1 MKTYQDLLFSESKE
15 QFISDAIND
24 FKSSYAYRR
33 ALLAQ
38 KYYFGE
44 NPTIFNRMKWFWD
57 STGHKTQDTFKAN
70 NHIASEFFG
79 KIIKQ
84 ENSYLF
90 SNGVNLNDENEVIK
104 SNLDKNFDSK
114 IFKAGGFA
122 LVDGVSWLKVNIIN
136 TKMNIEVFRGTEFIP
151 ILDERTGEIMA
162 GIRFW
167 QLETDKPVW
176 IEFYEI
182 DGVEEYKMT
191 SSGIEMYSTKKPYRF
206 NIIKTMEEET
216 IESIGEYSRIPIF
229 PLYGTENKSSTLT
242 EALQSK
248 IDAYDLVASDFINN
262 LEDSEEVY
270 WVLKNYGGQNLDTFL
285 KDFKRYKTIKVDEDG
300 DARPETLDI
309 PHEARKIILE
319 TLKKDIFDS
328 AMALNTEELTGS
340 SLTTTAIK
348 ASMMNLD
355 LKTDIFESNALSCL
369 NQMFEFY
376 LETTNQDIGYNIELI
391 RRGLV
396 NDSELINDIYT
407 FREDISRREALRLN
421 PQVPNER
428 IDQILKE
435 IEEEGSNI
443 DFENFEIKEKVE
455 E

>member
-1 MKTYQDLLFSESKE
+1 
-15 QFISDAIND
+15 
-24 FKSSYAYRR
+24 
-33 ALLAQ
+33 
-38 KYYFGE
+38 
-44 NPTIFNRMKWFWD
+44 
-57 STGHKTQDTFKAN
+57 
-70 NHIASEFFG
+70 
-79 KIIKQ
+79 
-84 ENSYLF
+84 
-90 SNGVNLNDENEVIK
+90 
-104 SNLDKNFDSK
+104 
-114 IFKAGGFA
+114 
-122 LVDGVSWLKVNIIN
+122 
-136 TKMNIEVFRGTEFIP
+136 
-151 ILDERTGEIMA
+151 MA

-167 QLETDKPVW
+167 QLEEDKPIW

-191 SSGIEMYSTKKPYRF
+191 STDIEMCSPKKPYRF
-206 NIIKTMEEET
+206 NIIKTMNEET

-229 PLYGTENKSSTLT
+229 PLYGTENKCSVLT

-248 IDAYDLVASDFINN
+248 IDAYDLVASDFVNN

-285 KDFKRYKTIKVDEDG
+285 RDFKRYKTIKVDEDG
-300 DARPETLDI
+300 DARPETLEI
-309 PHEARKIILE
+309 PHEARRIMLE

-348 ASMMNLD
+348 ANMMNLD

-369 NQMFEFY
+369 NQIFEFY
-376 LETTNQDIGYNIELI
+376 LEATNQNIEYNIELI

-428 IDQILKE
+428 IEQILKE

-443 DFENFEIKEKVE
+443 DFENFEIKERVE